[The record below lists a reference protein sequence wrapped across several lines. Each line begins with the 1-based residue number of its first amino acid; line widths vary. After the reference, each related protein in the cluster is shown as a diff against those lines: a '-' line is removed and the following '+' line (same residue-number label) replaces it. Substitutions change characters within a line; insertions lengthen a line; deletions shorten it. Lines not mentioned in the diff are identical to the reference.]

1 MFPYSKRTAKT
12 TLAAA
17 LMFGFPLNVGK
28 PNGIAKRRRAH
39 MGSNIDDAK
48 GRVKEA
54 AGDLTDNDRL
64 KREGKADQAGSK
76 VKEIVEDV
84 KEKVEDVIDDVKEKI
99 SKK

>member
-1 MFPYSKRTAKT
+1 
-12 TLAAA
+12 
-17 LMFGFPLNVGK
+17 MFGFPRDRGT
-28 PNGIAKRRRAH
+28 PNRIANRKGAL

-54 AGDLTDNDRL
+54 AGDLTDSNRL
-64 KREGKADQAGSK
+64 KREGKADQVGAK

-84 KEKVEDVIDDVKEKI
+84 KEKVEDVVDDVKGKI